1 MLLPSRL
8 RLISL
13 LAFAVFACQ
22 AKVFDKSTT
31 IAGLTVYVKVVL
43 PNDYDPAKPYPA
55 VLAFPPGGQGMDMV
69 MVTLQQNWAAEAQ
82 RRKYIVV
89 IPAAPGGHS
98 FTADGAKVFPEFL
111 DYLLSE
117 YKIRDNKFFVAGMS
131 NGGLSAFSIAAAYP
145 QYFWSVTGFPGYLR
159 DASPERVNALAKLCI
174 NMYVGGDDTQWLIAM
189 KEQEGDFRQRG
200 FNVQLSVEAGQ
211 GHVMSTLM
219 GERAGRL
226 FQDMERARK
235 GCTK

>member
-1 MLLPSRL
+1 MLIRRWL
-8 RLISL
+8 RAVL
-13 LAFAVFACQ
+13 LLTLATMPQ
-22 AKVFDKSTT
+22 YAKVFDKSTT
-31 IAGLTVYVKVVL
+31 IAGLTVYFKVVL

-55 VLAFPPGGQGMDMV
+55 VLAFPPGSQAMDMV

-89 IPAAPGGHS
+89 IPAAPAGHS

-117 YKIRDNKFFVAGMS
+117 YKISDNKFFIAGMS
-131 NGGLSAFSIAAAYP
+131 NGGLSAFSIAASYP
-145 QYFWSVTGFPGYLR
+145 KYFWSVTGFPGYLR
-159 DASPERVNALAKLCI
+159 DASPERVNALSKLCI

-219 GERAGRL
+219 GDRAARL

-235 GCTK
+235 GCSK

>member
-1 MLLPSRL
+1 MP
-8 RLISL
+8 
-13 LAFAVFACQ
+13 Q
-22 AKVFDKSTT
+22 YAKVFDKSTT
-31 IAGLTVYVKVVL
+31 IAGLTVYFKVVL

-55 VLAFPPGGQGMDMV
+55 VLAFPPGSQAMDMV

-82 RRKYIVV
+82 RLKYIVV
-89 IPAAPGGHS
+89 IPAAPAGHS

-117 YKIRDNKFFVAGMS
+117 YKISDNKFFIAGMS
-131 NGGLSAFSIAAAYP
+131 NGGLSAFSIAASYP
-145 QYFWSVTGFPGYLR
+145 KYFWSVTGFPGYLR
-159 DASPERVNALAKLCI
+159 DASPERVNALSKLCI

-219 GERAGRL
+219 GDRAARL

-235 GCTK
+235 GCSK